1 MAESMMVIAV
11 STIVGALVGYVTNV
25 VAVRLLFHPYRP
37 VKMPVLGLRVQGLLP
52 AKRDELAKRLG
63 ELAEEYMKTP
73 KLQKELQRNMEKVI
87 REALEQSLHR
97 LLARNP
103 VVYAAAVQYIARI
116 ADSVSRQVASPLLES
131 ILPAATSRLDVAGIV
146 AERIRGLDPR
156 EIEMLFRRIAG
167 RELRFIEIAGLALGA
182 IIGLIE
188 GLVLT
193 AIS

>member
-1 MAESMMVIAV
+1 MVIAV

-37 VKMPVLGLRVQGLLP
+37 VKIPVLGLKVQGLLP

-73 KLQKELQRNMEKVI
+73 KLQQELQRNMEKVI

-103 VVYAAAVQYIARI
+103 LVYAAAAQYIPRI
-116 ADSVSRQVASPLLES
+116 ADGVSRQVASPLLES

-146 AERIRGLDPR
+146 AERIRDLDPR

-182 IIGLIE
+182 MIGLIE

>member
-103 VVYAAAVQYIARI
+103 VVYAAAVQYIPRI
-116 ADSVSRQVASPLLES
+116 ADGVSRQVASPLLES
-131 ILPAATSRLDVAGIV
+131 ILPAATSRLDVAGMV
-146 AERIRGLDPR
+146 AERIRDLDPR
-156 EIEMLFRRIAG
+156 EIEMLFRQIAG

-182 IIGLIE
+182 MIGLIE

>member
-1 MAESMMVIAV
+1 MVIAV

-37 VKMPVLGLRVQGLLP
+37 VKIPVLGLKVQGLLP